1 MTVRLLEKLS
11 AAKSAVIVG
20 DPDKALT
27 CIEDFVA
34 QARRKGVPAADRP
47 RLEAR
52 IAELRTLAEASLRG
66 ARQAIDEVQA
76 IVAAARSLQTYDDA
90 GRRQV
95 ATTSAPAPHR
105 F

>member
-1 MTVRLLEKLS
+1 MTARLLEKLS
-11 AAKSAVIVG
+11 AAKVAVIAG
-20 DPDKALT
+20 DSDRALS
-27 CIEDFVA
+27 CIEEFVA
-34 QARRKGVPAADRP
+34 LASRKGVAAAELA
-47 RLEAR
+47 RLDAR

-66 ARQAIDEVQA
+66 ARQAIEEVQA

-95 ATTSAPAPHR
+95 ASTSASAPHR